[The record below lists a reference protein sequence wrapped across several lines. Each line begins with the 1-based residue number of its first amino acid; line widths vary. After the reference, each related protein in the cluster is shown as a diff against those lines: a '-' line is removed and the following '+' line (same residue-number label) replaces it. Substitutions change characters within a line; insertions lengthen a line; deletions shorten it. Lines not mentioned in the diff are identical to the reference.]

1 MKKVIYILLATPLLF
16 FMSACENDDE
26 QFEVLEQPTQQE
38 NPYYVPFETA
48 LANVENLFAQEDL
61 STRTRH
67 IERTV
72 ESHQEYVANR
82 GTRSA
87 SDSIEVKFHVIN
99 FENNQGFALVSADS
113 RTTSIYAYST
123 TGHLDMEYAIANT
136 GFGDFMEDAT
146 EFYKEE
152 IVNGKVIPGDPEP
165 IDTTHV
171 KYKDIPLLPLV
182 EIDGGY
188 YHIREGDKEVRYTT
202 GELLSVAWEQWFP
215 YNYFCEENLYVDA
228 VYHGKAAAGCGPIA
242 AAQIMS
248 YYRYP
253 YSAVGTTFDWSL
265 IMTSPSYYKLTTAS
279 METAH
284 LIKTIGETAHATYG
298 VSTTVTTTNIGSM
311 FKKFGYSISG
321 PADFDYSKIQSSLNA
336 FHPVYTRGNSGD
348 VGHAWVID
356 GYTSYQHNVTYY
368 YTYPPYDVYKTSTIY
383 DEVYYHCNW
392 GEGTYTN
399 SWCLSPFKTYN
410 DSKQIIYNIQPQ

>member
-1 MKKVIYILLATPLLF
+1 
-16 FMSACENDDE
+16 MSACENDDE

-123 TGHLDMEYAIANT
+123 TGHIDMEDAIANT

-152 IVNGKVIPGDPEP
+152 IINGKVIPGEPEP
-165 IDTTHV
+165 IDTTHI
-171 KYKDIPLLPLV
+171 KYKDIPMLPLV
-182 EIDGGY
+182 EIDGTY
-188 YHIREGDKEVRYTT
+188 YHVKEGDREVGYTT
-202 GELLSVAWEQWFP
+202 GELLSVAWEQIYP
-215 YNYFCEENLYVDA
+215 YNYYCEENADVSVA
-228 VYHGKAAAGCGPIA
+228 YHGKAPAGCGPIA

-248 YYRYP
+248 YYQYP
-253 YSAVGTTFDWSL
+253 YSAVGTTFNWSL
-265 IMTSPSYYKLTTAS
+265 IMTSPSYTSLTTAS

-284 LIKTIGETAHATYG
+284 LIKTIGEAANATYG
-298 VSTTVTTTNIGSM
+298 SSTGVTIDNIGSM
-311 FKKFGYSISG
+311 FKKFGYSIIG
-321 PADFDYSKIQSSLNA
+321 PVNFDYSKIQSSLVTS
-336 FHPVYTRGNSGD
+336 HPVYARGETGV

-356 GYTSYQHNVTYY
+356 GYTSYQHKVAYY
-368 YTYPPYDVYKTSTIY
+368 YTYPPYNVYKTSIKDDGAY
-383 DEVYYHCNW
+383 FHCNW
-392 GEGTYTN
+392 GYGLSEN
-399 SWCLSPFKTYN
+399 SWCINTFRTYN
-410 DSKQIIYNIQPQ
+410 NNKKIIYNIQPQ